1 MRLGKKLPGLLWS
14 CSSALGECAW
24 GYTRR
29 IFDRTAGFSVA
40 LWVKYVSTQSSLMI
54 KRRMVPALLV
64 ICSIFFLFVDP
75 HKWPE
80 IIMNQYFYV
89 FAAFF
94 IFNTLPQNFY
104 SSSKLQKPS
113 QDKKKK
119 TSVHNKGRGPYIYPV
134 KLSRW
139 KLFAKGTVYFKQ
151 LLYLSDTN
159 CAKRPFS
166 TIRAFNSKKE
176 SRITLDAT
184 PSPQRLWWASLYEGS
199 IVGGLLCV

>member
-1 MRLGKKLPGLLWS
+1 MVYCWFKNKCVDMRLGKKLPGLLWS

-119 TSVHNKGRGPYIYPV
+119 NQCSQQRKR
-134 KLSRW
+134 
-139 KLFAKGTVYFKQ
+139 A
-151 LLYLSDTN
+151 LYLS
-159 CAKRPFS
+159 CQIVKVK
-166 TIRAFNSKKE
+166 TIC
-176 SRITLDAT
+176 
-184 PSPQRLWWASLYEGS
+184 QRDCLF
-199 IVGGLLCV
+199 